1 KLLDVLPQYLCVYGA
16 DEKPLYANDSLLD
29 FFGFTL
35 ADFRSDNFQ
44 AGAFHPDDLDRV
56 RSLRTE
62 AMRRGEGWEVEAR
75 IRRKDGQYRWFFIRG
90 KPFRDDAGKIVRW
103 FSSGTDIEDFKR
115 TEQQLKQGREIQAI
129 YKQLVNRSMDGILPF
144 GPEGRYTVWNPGLE
158 RIFGIKE
165 IERLGKQASDL
176 CPFFRM
182 TGGKNCYSAAL
193 AGNGVVATDILYVF
207 PETARQIFLDGY
219 FSPLLDSTGKV
230 IGGLAIIRDVTERK
244 QAQWELE
251 QLV

>member
-1 KLLDVLPQYLCVYGA
+1 
-16 DEKPLYANDSLLD
+16 
-29 FFGFTL
+29 
-35 ADFRSDNFQ
+35 
-44 AGAFHPDDLDRV
+44 
-56 RSLRTE
+56 
-62 AMRRGEGWEVEAR
+62 
-75 IRRKDGQYRWFFIRG
+75 
-90 KPFRDDAGKIVRW
+90 
-103 FSSGTDIEDFKR
+103 
-115 TEQQLKQGREIQAI
+115 
-129 YKQLVNRSMDGILPF
+129 SMDGILAF
-144 GPEGRYTVWNPGLE
+144 DTEGRYTVWNPGLE

-251 QLV
+251 QLVDAVPQHIVVLDGEGHRLYGNRAARDYHGLSA